1 MVNSEKGYVVF
12 TEAMKATHT
21 ILVPNMLPM
30 HFKIIGKVL
39 GQAGYKVEL
48 LETSGPRIAEAGLKY
63 VHNDTCYPAILV
75 IGQFID
81 ALQSG
86 KYDPDKVALILFQT
100 GGGCRASNYIHL
112 LRKALEKAGLGH
124 VPVISLSLAGLE
136 THPGFR
142 LTVPLAM
149 KMMYGVLYGDL
160 LMTLVNQCKPYE
172 LEPGSAQAL
181 AANWTE
187 RLAREMGEQASYRQV
202 KANYRRILDDFAA
215 LPMEKT
221 EKVLVCVVGEIFVKY
236 SPLGNNNLE
245 QFLVDEGAEVVIPGL
260 LDFCLYCVYNNL
272 LDHKLYGM
280 QKRMQ
285 LAYRAAYRYL
295 LGKERDLID
304 IMVRHGR
311 FAPPTLFTHTI
322 GLVQGTISMGVKMGE
337 GWLLTAEML
346 ELADKGVSNIV
357 CTQPFGCLP
366 NHICGKGMMKPVKAQ
381 HPEIN
386 IVAIDYDAGATK
398 VNQEN
403 RLKLMLANAQQRRA
417 PLPVQEAA
425 APLQATARTDE
436 SQPASGEFLRAV

>member
-1 MVNSEKGYVVF
+1 MVDQNKGYVVF
-12 TEAMKATHT
+12 TEEMKKTHT

-30 HFKIIGKVL
+30 HFQMIGRVL
-39 GQAGYKVEL
+39 ERVGYKVEL
-48 LETSGPRIAEAGLKY
+48 LETSGPQIAETGLKY

-75 IGQFID
+75 IGQFIH

-86 KYDPDKVALILFQT
+86 KYDPDRVALILFQT

-124 VPVISLSLAGLE
+124 VPVISLSMAGLE
-136 THPGFR
+136 KHPGFQ
-142 LTVPLAM
+142 LTLPLVM

-172 LEPGSAQAL
+172 VEKGTAQAL
-181 AANWTE
+181 ADRWT
-187 RLAREMGEQASYRQV
+187 RQLAGELTARSTGGYRRV
-202 KANYRRILDDFAA
+202 KANYRRILDQFAA
-215 LPMEKT
+215 IPMERRDT
-221 EKVLVCVVGEIFVKY
+221 LKVGVVGEIFVKY

-245 QFLVDEGAEVVIPGL
+245 QFLVDEGAEAVIPGL

-280 QKRMQ
+280 QKRVQ
-285 LAYRAAYRYL
+285 LAYRIAYRYL
-295 LGKERDLID
+295 VNKERDMIEA
-304 IMVRHGR
+304 IRSHGC
-311 FAPPTLFTHTI
+311 FTPPTLFTHTVS
-322 GLVQGTISMGVKMGE
+322 LVQGTISMGVKMGE

-346 ELADKGVSNIV
+346 ELADKGVNNIV

-366 NHICGKGMMKPVKAQ
+366 NHICGKGMMKPIKEKNPAV
-381 HPEIN
+381 N

-403 RLKLMLANAQQRRA
+403 RLKLMLANARQSS
-417 PLPVQEAA
+417 
-425 APLQATARTDE
+425 ARPPE
-436 SQPASGEFLRAV
+436 PIRMA

>member
-1 MVNSEKGYVVF
+1 MVDQEKGYVVF
-12 TEAMKATHT
+12 TEEMKKTHT

-30 HFKIIGKVL
+30 HFKMIGKVMSRS
-39 GQAGYKVEL
+39 GYKLEL
-48 LETSGPRIAEAGLKY
+48 LETSGPQIAETGLKY

-112 LRKALEKAGLGH
+112 LRKALQKAGLGH
-124 VPVISLSLAGLE
+124 VPVISLSMAGLE
-136 THPGFR
+136 KHPGFR
-142 LTVPLAM
+142 LTLPLIM

-172 LEPGSAQAL
+172 LEKGSAQAL
-181 AANWTE
+181 ADKWTD
-187 RLAREMGEQASYRQV
+187 RLAEEMTAGGKANYRQV

-215 LPMEKT
+215 IPMEPRSG
-221 EKVLVCVVGEIFVKY
+221 KVKVGIVGEIFVKY

-245 QFLVDEGAEVVIPGL
+245 QFLVDEGAEAVIPGL

-272 LDHKLYGM
+272 LDRKLYGM
-280 QKRMQ
+280 QKQ
-285 LAYRAAYRYL
+285 VQFAYKTAYRYL
-295 LGKERDLID
+295 VNKERDMIEAIRD
-304 IMVRHGR
+304 HGR
-311 FAPPTLFTHTI
+311 FEPPTLFTHTVE
-322 GLVQGTISMGVKMGE
+322 LVQGTISMGVKMGE

-346 ELADKGVSNIV
+346 ELADKGVGNIV

-366 NHICGKGMMKPVKAQ
+366 NHICGKGMMKPIKERNPNV
-381 HPEIN
+381 N
-386 IVAIDYDAGATK
+386 IVAIDYDAGATR

-403 RLKLMLANAQQRRA
+403 RLKLMLANARQQEHGG
-417 PLPVQEAA
+417 PVREN
-425 APLQATARTDE
+425 E
-436 SQPASGEFLRAV
+436 EIPA

>member
-1 MVNSEKGYVVF
+1 MVDQNKGYVVF
-12 TEAMKATHT
+12 TEEMKKTHT

-30 HFKIIGKVL
+30 HFQMIGRVL
-39 GQAGYKVEL
+39 ERVGYKVEL
-48 LETSGPRIAEAGLKY
+48 LETSGPQIAETGLKY

-75 IGQFID
+75 IGQFIH

-86 KYDPDKVALILFQT
+86 KYDPDRVALILFQT

-124 VPVISLSLAGLE
+124 VPVISLSMAGLE
-136 THPGFR
+136 KHPGFQ
-142 LTVPLAM
+142 LTLPLVM

-172 LEPGSAQAL
+172 VEKGTAQAL
-181 AANWTE
+181 ADRWT
-187 RLAREMGEQASYRQV
+187 RQLAGELTAGSTGGYRRV
-202 KANYRRILDDFAA
+202 KANYRRILDQFAA
-215 LPMEKT
+215 IPMERRDT
-221 EKVLVCVVGEIFVKY
+221 LKVGVVGEIFVKY

-245 QFLVDEGAEVVIPGL
+245 QFLVDEGAEAVIPGL

-280 QKRMQ
+280 QKRVQ
-285 LAYRAAYRYL
+285 LAYRIAYRYL
-295 LGKERDLID
+295 VNKERDMIEA
-304 IMVRHGR
+304 IRSHGR
-311 FAPPTLFTHTI
+311 FTPPTLFTHTI
-322 GLVQGTISMGVKMGE
+322 SLVQGTISMGVKMGE

-346 ELADKGVSNIV
+346 ELADKGVNNIV

-366 NHICGKGMMKPVKAQ
+366 NHICGKGMMKPIKAKN
-381 HPEIN
+381 PGIN

-403 RLKLMLANAQQRRA
+403 RLKLMLANARQSS
-417 PLPVQEAA
+417 
-425 APLQATARTDE
+425 ARPPE
-436 SQPASGEFLRAV
+436 PIRMA

>member
-1 MVNSEKGYVVF
+1 MVNQEKGYVVF
-12 TEAMKATHT
+12 TEEMKKTHT

-30 HFKIIGKVL
+30 HFKLIGKVL
-39 GQAGYKVEL
+39 ERSGYKMEL
-48 LETSGPRIAEAGLKY
+48 LETSGPQIAETGLKY

-112 LRKALEKAGLGH
+112 LRKALQKAGLAH
-124 VPVISLSLAGLE
+124 VPVISLSMAGLE
-136 THPGFR
+136 KHPGFQ
-142 LTVPLAM
+142 LTLPLII

-172 LEPGSAQAL
+172 VERGSAQAL
-181 AANWTE
+181 ADRWTD
-187 RLAREMGEQASYRQV
+187 RLAAELTGGGQSGYRRV
-202 KANYRRILDDFAA
+202 KDNYRRILDEFAA
-215 LPMEKT
+215 IAVERRETVM
-221 EKVLVCVVGEIFVKY
+221 VGIVGEIFVKY

-260 LDFCLYCVYNNL
+260 LDFCLYCVYNNM

-280 QKRMQ
+280 QKYVQ
-285 LAYRAAYRYL
+285 PVYKIAFRYL
-295 LGKERDLID
+295 LDKEKDLID
-304 IMVRHGR
+304 TIAAHGR
-311 FAPPTLFTHTI
+311 FTPPTLFTRTVE
-322 GLVQGTISMGVKMGE
+322 LVQGTISLGVKMGE

-346 ELADKGVSNIV
+346 ELADKGVGNIV

-366 NHICGKGMMKPVKAQ
+366 NHICGKGMMKPIKERNPDV
-381 HPEIN
+381 N
-386 IVAIDYDAGATK
+386 IVAIDYDAGATR

-403 RLKLMLANAQQRRA
+403 RLKLMLANARQTAARA
-417 PLPVQEAA
+417 AGSAAEDRESAQSARSGGVFPV
-425 APLQATARTDE
+425 
-436 SQPASGEFLRAV
+436 AV